1 MPTLLTAR
9 EAYERW
15 AETYPA
21 EAHNPLMQAE
31 EAIVSR
37 ILEHVPATRALDV
50 GTGSGRYLPLLART
64 GARSIVGIDRSM
76 AMLRRGDRQ
85 GCVCA
90 DACRLP
96 FGRGAFDVINAS
108 LMAGDLSDLTAFV
121 REMTRVLSAG
131 GHLVY
136 SDFHPTWRERAW
148 QRTFRSRDG
157 ALNVVEYQPHAIEDH
172 LAAID
177 GANLRLVAVREP
189 RLRIKRA
196 DVPVVA
202 IFHAVKDRVHS

>member
-1 MPTLLTAR
+1 MATPLTAR

-31 EAIVSR
+31 ETIVSR
-37 ILEHVPATRALDV
+37 ILAQLTAKRALDV
-50 GTGSGRYLPLLART
+50 GTGSGRYLPLLAAI
-64 GARSIVGIDRSM
+64 GAASVVGIDRSM
-76 AMLRRGDRQ
+76 AMLRRGSASSR
-85 GCVCA
+85 VCA

-96 FGRGAFDVINAS
+96 FGRAAFDVINAS
-108 LMAGDLSDLTAFV
+108 LMVGDLDDVSAFV
-121 REMTRVLSAG
+121 REMTRVLSPG

-136 SDFHPTWRERAW
+136 SDFHPTWHERGW
-148 QRTFRSRDG
+148 QRTFRSADG
-157 ALNVVEYQPHAIEDH
+157 ALNVVEYQPHAIDDH

-177 GANLRLVAVREP
+177 AANLRLIAIREP

-202 IFHAVKDRVHS
+202 IFHAVKERVGS

>member
-37 ILEHVPATRALDV
+37 ILAHVPGRRALDV
-50 GTGSGRYLPLLART
+50 GTGSGRYLPLLAET

-76 AMLRRGDRQ
+76 AMLRRGGAGGR
-85 GCVCA
+85 VCA
-90 DACRLP
+90 DACCLP
-96 FGRGAFDVINAS
+96 FGRAAFDVINAS
-108 LMAGDLSDLTAFV
+108 LMVGDLADLAAFV
-121 REMTRVLSAG
+121 REMARVLSPG

-136 SDFHPTWRERAW
+136 SDFHPTWRERGW
-148 QRTFRSRDG
+148 QRTFRSADG
-157 ALNVVEYQPHAIEDH
+157 ALNVVEYQPHAIDDH

-177 GANLRLVAVREP
+177 AANLRLIAIREP
-189 RLRIKRA
+189 RLRVKRA
-196 DVPVVA
+196 DLPVVA
-202 IFHAVKDRVHS
+202 IFHAVKERVTS